1 MMSVKSNTKFWQNFI
16 KQLFYLCLNYWFMQK
31 YLFLLL
37 ILFFSYSVQSQ
48 NVPTRPA
55 NIENPSDFSQR
66 DSIPDDRMI
75 DVQLS
80 GKTHYTDYRIISYK
94 GDTTYVDTTLTIHK
108 DYTFNY
114 LRKDNF
120 ELLPFHNQG
129 QTFNSL
135 GHDFS
140 KVSLFPQMGNS
151 AMHFN
156 YYEIEDI
163 DYYKVPTPTSELA
176 YRTGL
181 QQGQFLDA
189 LLTFNTSERQ
199 NISIA
204 YKGLRSLGKYRSAL
218 SSHGNMRFTYS
229 YQTKND
235 AYNMKAHVAAQDLS
249 NDQNGGLPE
258 LSLSYFE
265 SKDPNFSDRG
275 RIETNFS
282 DASNALR
289 GNRYYLAHDY
299 KIWQREDTVRNKKS
313 FLKVGHIFNYERKH
327 YYYKQATANDLFG
340 NSFDTKIQ
348 DKLNYITLKNE
359 GYVGLKS
366 RLVLGEVQFKATHF
380 NYNYN
385 YNSAANLDGIFIPST
400 VKGNTISVGGSWKT
414 NFKKFNINAETATTV
429 SGKLI
434 GNYFKASAEFKQDS
448 LFIFKGT
455 FLTNSKSPNLN
466 FELNQSN
473 YINYNW
479 SNLLKNERT
488 RTLLFDLKSDKIL
501 NASAQ
506 ITQIDNYTYFD
517 DLIINDIAEVKP
529 FQSDKTISYLKLK
542 VSRELRLGKFA
553 LDNTIMYQKVAQGS
567 SVFRVPEL
575 VTRNTLYFADHLFKG
590 DPLYL
595 QTGVTLKY
603 FTKYYANSYNPVLS
617 EFYLQNEQEI
627 GNYPVLDFFINAQV
641 QRTRL
646 YLKFEHFNSG
656 FNKSANY
663 YTAPSYPYRDF
674 VIRFGLVWNFFI

>member
-1 MMSVKSNTKFWQNFI
+1 
-16 KQLFYLCLNYWFMQK
+16 MQK
-31 YLFLLL
+31 YFFLLL
-37 ILFFSYSVQSQ
+37 TLCFSFGIHSQ
-48 NVPTRPA
+48 
-55 NIENPSDFSQR
+55 INPINSPRGINGEDLSER
-66 DSIPDDRMI
+66 DSVRDNRMI

-80 GKTHYTDYRIISYK
+80 GKTHYTDYKKISYE
-94 GDTTYVDTTLTIHK
+94 GDTTYIDTTLTINK
-108 DYTFNY
+108 DYIFNF

-120 ELLPFHNQG
+120 ELLAFQNQG

-135 GHDFS
+135 GYDFS
-140 KVSLFPQMGNS
+140 EVSLFPEMGNR

-163 DYYKVPTPTSELA
+163 NYYKVPTPTSELA

-181 QQGQFLDA
+181 EQGQFLDA

-204 YKGLRSLGKYRSAL
+204 YKGLRSLGKYRSTL

-235 AYNMKAHVAAQDLS
+235 AYNLNAHITAQDLS
-249 NDQNGGLPE
+249 NQDNGGLPE

-275 RIETNFS
+275 RLETNFEDGLS
-282 DASNALR
+282 SLR
-289 GNRYYLAHDY
+289 GNRYYLDHNY
-299 KIWQREDTVRNKKS
+299 KIWQRNDTVRHKKS
-313 FLKVGHIFNYERKH
+313 YLKVGHIFNYERKH
-327 YYYKQATANDLFG
+327 YYFTQTAANSIFG
-340 NSFDTKIQ
+340 DAFDTSIA

-359 GYVGLKS
+359 GFVALKS
-366 RLVLGEVQFKATHF
+366 PLVLGELQFKATHF

-385 YNSAANLDGIFIPST
+385 YNSAVYFGDDLVPSSI
-400 VKGNTISVGGSWKT
+400 KGNSVSIGGAWQT
-414 NFKKFNINAETATTV
+414 NFKKFNINVETATTL
-429 SGKLI
+429 SGDLV
-434 GNYFKASAEFKQDS
+434 GNYFKGSAEYKQDS
-448 LFIFKGT
+448 LFTFKGT
-455 FLTNSKSPNLN
+455 LLTNSKSPNLN

-473 YINYNW
+473 YINFNW
-479 SNLLKNERT
+479 SGSLKNERT
-488 RTLLFDLKSDKIL
+488 RTLLFDLKSDRIL

-506 ITQIDNYTYFD
+506 ITQIDNYAYFGD
-517 DLIINDIAEVKP
+517 TATVGFTSPSQTDFTVN
-529 FQSDKTISYLKLK
+529 YLKLK
-542 VSRELRLGKFA
+542 ISKELRLGKFA

-595 QTGVTLKY
+595 QTGVTLNY

-627 GNYPVLDFFINAQV
+627 GGYPVLDFFINAQV

-646 YLKFEHFNSG
+646 YLKFEHFNSS
-656 FNKSANY
+656 FSKTADYYSAPN
-663 YTAPSYPYRDF
+663 YPYRDF

>member
-1 MMSVKSNTKFWQNFI
+1 MHKFV
-16 KQLFYLCLNYWFMQK
+16 
-31 YLFLLL
+31 FLIF
-37 ILFFSYSVQSQ
+37 ILFFSGLVFAQIT
-48 NVPTRPA
+48 PEER
-55 NIENPSDFSQR
+55 DFNRGFEETGR
-66 DSIPDDRMI
+66 DTIDDRMI

-80 GKTHYTDYRIISYK
+80 GKTHYTDYKIISYK
-94 GDTTYVDTTLTIHK
+94 GDTTYVDTTLTINK
-108 DYTFNY
+108 DYKFNY

-120 ELLPFHNQG
+120 ELIPFHNQG

-135 GHDFS
+135 GYDFS
-140 KVSLFPQMGNS
+140 EVSLFPAMGNR

-156 YYEIEDI
+156 YYEVEDI
-163 DYYKVPTPTSELA
+163 NYYKVPTPTSELA

-204 YKGLRSLGKYRSAL
+204 YKGLRSLGKYRSSL

-235 AYNMKAHVAAQDLS
+235 AYNIKTHITAQDLF

-258 LSLSYFE
+258 LSLGYFE
-265 SKDPNFSDRG
+265 TKDPNFSDRG

-282 DASNALR
+282 DASNSLR
-289 GNRYYLAHDY
+289 GNRYFLAHDY
-299 KIWQREDTVRNKKS
+299 KIWHRIDTAKTKES
-313 FLKVGHIFNYERKH
+313 YLKVGHIFNYERKH
-327 YYYKQATANDLFG
+327 YYYEQDAANDMFG
-340 NSFDTKIQ
+340 DAFDTSIR
-348 DKLNYITLKNE
+348 DKLNYITLKNDAF
-359 GYVGLKS
+359 VALKS
-366 RLVLGEVQFKATHF
+366 PLVLGEVKFKATQF

-385 YNSAANLDGIFIPST
+385 YNSAVYFGDFLIPST
-400 VKGNTISVGGSWKT
+400 IKDNSISVGGSWKT
-414 NFKKFNINAETATTV
+414 NFKKFNIDVETATTV
-429 SGKLI
+429 TGKLI
-434 GNYFKASAEFKQDS
+434 GNYFKGSASFKQDS
-448 LFIFKGT
+448 LFTFKGT
-455 FLTNSKSPNLN
+455 LLTNSKSPNLN

-479 SNLLKNERT
+479 SNSLKNERT
-488 RTLLFDLKSDKIL
+488 RTLLFDLKSDRIL

-506 ITQIDNYTYFD
+506 ITQIDNYTYFT
-517 DLIINDIAEVKP
+517 DISTTESTDIKP
-529 FQSDKTISYLKLK
+529 FQFDKTINYLKLK
-542 VSRELRLGKFA
+542 VSKELRLGKFT

-567 SVFRVPEL
+567 SVFNVPEL

-603 FTKYYANSYNPVLS
+603 FTAYNMNSYSPVLS
-617 EFYLQNEQEI
+617 EFYVQNGEKI
-627 GNYPVLDFFINAQV
+627 GGYPMLDFFINAQV

-646 YLKFEHFNSG
+646 YLKFEHFNSSFG
-656 FNKSANY
+656 KTADYYSAP
-663 YTAPSYPYRDF
+663 TYPYRDF